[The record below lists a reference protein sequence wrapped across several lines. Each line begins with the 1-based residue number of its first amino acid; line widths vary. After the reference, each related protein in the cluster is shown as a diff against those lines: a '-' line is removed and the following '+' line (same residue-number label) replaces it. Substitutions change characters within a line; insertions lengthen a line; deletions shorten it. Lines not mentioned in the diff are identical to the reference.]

1 MKDSF
6 ILFKNII
13 SILSKYFF
21 RLVTQTF
28 NKLIQNMSSDRPN
41 L

>member
-1 MKDSF
+1 M
-6 ILFKNII
+6 
-13 SILSKYFF
+13 LSKYFF
-21 RLVTQTF
+21 HLVTQTF